1 MDVFLLNDLLAF
13 AEELLIAG
21 GTQGDQIER
30 YLDTR
35 SKVFAQTTLK
45 PKNNMRKM
53 MRDRQGKGLLA
64 KKDSYSQVNMYSELE
79 KIYQLKRQETDSL
92 VEGIKWESVQRVQKS
107 EQLYKEYREFT
118 RILFGFIDGVEA
130 GIAVLAGLKS
140 SDYGT
145 IEVKE
150 VNDLEIS
157 KTYDEVMEEIKSR
170 QISEVSYLNEL
181 KKHFKSIESHFS
193 LYFETVSGIIKTKEM
208 ENKRLSES
216 IIENK
221 AKFEEEIRNNLA
233 KIKSFEESLLKSQ
246 ENKDEKHLKT
256 INKIQEQTAK
266 KEESITRKYNHEI
279 QELIE
284 EKEKITKK
292 LQKALD
298 EFEATNEKQM
308 IFISQLKSEIVQ
320 YQGEKNGLMV
330 QIEKNESVIEDLKMA
345 VGDSELARKHLEDQ
359 VIVTKEQ
366 IKELKNRMEC
376 IEEEYNDALKL
387 TENKYQKLFERMKI
401 NEKGDK
407 EEIEKIIERLED
419 EIRVKNSEIQEL
431 YGRIQEISDEKYVF
445 YEKYSKK
452 EDELDSLDRKFREFL
467 QDYNLIQESYEK
479 YKKHLKEIEEKSEK
493 TYVLI
498 KKKQRP
504 GVEDC
509 FSEFFSAVLDLVNDK
524 EWLLRKLEDVSRRSG
539 KSDYVSKVNEKDIS
553 RSEFDSK
560 FITSSMKSFQTL
572 KSFEKTRSEVF
583 NNIKFKNC

>member
-419 EIRVKNSEIQEL
+419 EIRVKNSEIPEL

>member
-1 MDVFLLNDLLAF
+1 MDLYLLNDLLAF
-13 AEELLIAG
+13 AEEILIMG
-21 GTQGDQIER
+21 GTQGEQIER
-30 YLDTR
+30 YIEMR
-35 SKVFAQTTLK
+35 SKVFSQTTLK
-45 PKNNMRKM
+45 PKNNLRKM

-64 KKDSYSQVNMYSELE
+64 KKDAFSQVNMYSELE
-79 KIYQLKRQETDSL
+79 KIYQLKKQETDSL

-118 RILFGFIDGVEA
+118 RILFGFIDGIEA
-130 GIAVLAGLKS
+130 GIAGLAGLKA
-140 SDYGT
+140 SDHGT
-145 IEVKE
+145 IELKE

-181 KKHFKSIESHFS
+181 KKHFKSIESQFS
-193 LYFETVSGIIKTKEM
+193 LYFETVSGIIKTKEI
-208 ENKRLSES
+208 ENKRLTEN

-221 AKFEEEIRNNLA
+221 TKFEDEIKNNLE

-246 ENKDEKHLKT
+246 ESKEEKHLKT
-256 INKIQEQTAK
+256 INKIQQDSAK
-266 KEESITRKYNHEI
+266 KEESLTRKFNQEI

-292 LQKALD
+292 LQRALD
-298 EFEATNEKQM
+298 EFESTNEKQM

-320 YQGEKNGLMV
+320 YQGEKNGLLV
-330 QIEKNESVIEDLKMA
+330 QIEKNESVVEELKMA
-345 VGDSELARKHLEDQ
+345 LGDGDLARKHLEEQ
-359 VIVTKEQ
+359 VIVNKEQ
-366 IKELKNRMEC
+366 IKELKNRIEC
-376 IEEEYNDALKL
+376 MEEEYNDALKV

-407 EEIEKIIERLED
+407 EEIEKIIERLEE

-431 YGRIQEISDEKYVF
+431 YGRIQEISDEKYIF

-452 EDELDSLDRKFREFL
+452 EDELDSLDQKFREFL

-479 YKKHLKEIEEKSEK
+479 YKKILKEVEEKSEK
-493 TYVLI
+493 AYVLI

-509 FSEFFSAVLDLVNDK
+509 FSEFITAVLDLVNDK
-524 EWLLRKLEDVSRRSG
+524 EWLLRKLEDVSRRTSRT
-539 KSDYVSKVNEKDIS
+539 DYVSKVNEKDIS

-560 FITSSMKSFQTL
+560 FITSSIKSFQTL